1 MHGGNDIDC
10 AASAALIQ
18 GGDGHFSKLPKI
30 ICERGDI
37 QFLLDP
43 CARAR
48 ERERERE
55 REGEGQRDGEK
66 GGEPRELF
74 SEVVPG
80 DIEKWHFPPGGVHPA
95 GSSYEY
101 TNVYQRNVD
110 RIARARI

>member
-1 MHGGNDIDC
+1 MEYAWRKRYRLRCIG
-10 AASAALIQ
+10 SA
-18 GGDGHFSKLPKI
+18 DT
-30 ICERGDI
+30 RG
-37 QFLLDP
+37 
-43 CARAR
+43 RR

>member
-48 ERERERE
+48 ERERER
-55 REGEGQRDGEK
+55 
-66 GGEPRELF
+66 
-74 SEVVPG
+74 VVPG